1 MQLKITGGLYL
12 MERMQTT
19 FAGKPLIIETGRIAR
34 QADGS
39 IFIQNGET
47 VVLVNVCYDKLNERD
62 VDFFPLTVEYREKS
76 AASGKF
82 PGGFIKRENRPS
94 NDEILRGRI
103 VDRTI
108 RPMFPE
114 GFKSEVQ
121 VIINVLSYD
130 LVTPHDVL
138 AVNASS
144 IALSMSSIPF
154 LQPVSAV
161 SIGLFDSSEE
171 FVINPDEK
179 MLENAKLSLFVS
191 GTRDRVLMIEAGANE
206 VSEEVFLKAIKF
218 AHEQIVKFIDIQQEF
233 INKVKKE
240 KIAVPEPKID
250 PLLSREVYD
259 FFKPL
264 CDKALRVK
272 DKQERGNA
280 VNAAVDECYKHFIA
294 KAGIKEDEKDKLSAL
309 KKQLKPVLESV
320 EYDVVRNMIFDEKI
334 RVDGRKLDEIRQIDC
349 EVSILPRTHGSSLFT
364 RGQTQSLA
372 MVTLGTKKDQQIV
385 EGLHHEETRQK
396 FMLHY
401 NFPPYAT
408 GEVKPL
414 RGVGRREIGH
424 GALAEKALSY
434 IIPSENDFPYTIRII
449 SEIVESNGSSSMASI
464 CAGALALM
472 DAGVPIKKPV
482 AGIAM
487 GLITRGDEW
496 EILTDIAGIEDHCGD
511 MDFKVGGSR
520 DGMTAVQLDVKN
532 NGLTIPM
539 IEKTI
544 MQAKAARLHILSKME
559 AAIAKPRAD
568 ISPYAPRI
576 TTVQV
581 PPDKVREV
589 IGPGG
594 KVIKSIVEAT
604 GADIDIEDSGRISV
618 ISINF
623 EKAQKALKMINDIVK
638 EIQVGE
644 VYTGKVVRVMN
655 FGAFVELLPGR
666 DGLVHI
672 SELERRRVDKVEDVC
687 NIGDEMTVKVIEI
700 DQMKRINLSR
710 KVLLPVPE
718 GEEQQQASNEEA
730 PRPPRRDFNG
740 GNRDNRGGRDNRGP
754 RR

>member
-1 MQLKITGGLYL
+1 

-19 FAGKPLIIETGRIAR
+19 HAGKPLIIETGRIAR
-34 QADGS
+34 QADGAV
-39 IFIQNGET
+39 FMQHGET

-114 GFKSEVQ
+114 NFKSEVQ

-130 LVTPHDVL
+130 LLTPHDVL

-144 IALSMSSIPF
+144 VALGISPIPF
-154 LQPVSAV
+154 IQPVGAV
-161 SIGLFDSSEE
+161 SIGLFASSDE
-171 FVINPDEK
+171 FIINPDEK
-179 MLENAKLSLFVS
+179 KLEEAILSLFVS
-191 GTRDRVLMIEAGANE
+191 GTRERVLMIEAGANE
-206 VSEEVFLKAIKF
+206 VSEETFLKAVRF
-218 AHEQIVKFIDIQQEF
+218 AHEQIIKIIDIQQEF

-240 KIAVPEPKID
+240 KIALPESKTD
-250 PLLSREVYD
+250 PAFKQKVYD
-259 FFKPL
+259 YFKPL
-264 CDKALRVK
+264 CNKALRVK
-272 DKQERGNA
+272 DKLERGNA
-280 VNAAVDECYKHFIA
+280 IVAAAAECYTHFFA
-294 KAGIKEDEKDKLSAL
+294 DAGIKEDDKDAMSAL
-309 KKQLKPVLESV
+309 KKEIKPVLEAV
-320 EYDVVRNMIFDEKI
+320 EYDVVRNMIFDEKL
-334 RVDGRKLDEIRQIDC
+334 RVDGRALDEIRPIDC
-349 EVSILPRTHGSSLFT
+349 EVGILPRTHGSSLFT

-385 EGLHHEETRQK
+385 EGLHHEETRQR

-434 IIPSENDFPYTIRII
+434 IIPSENEFPYTIRII

-464 CAGALALM
+464 CAGTMALM
-472 DAGVPIKKPV
+472 DAGVPVKKTV

-487 GLITRGDEW
+487 GLITRGSEW

-532 NGLTIPM
+532 EGLTIAM

-544 MQAKAARLHILSKME
+544 MQAKKARLHIISRME
-559 AAIAKPRAD
+559 AAIASPRAD

-576 TTVQV
+576 TTIQV
-581 PPDKVREV
+581 PPDRVREI

-604 GADIDIEDSGRISV
+604 GADIDIEDSGKISV

-623 EKAQKALKMINDIVK
+623 EKAQKALKMINDIIK
-638 EIQVGE
+638 EIEVGE
-644 VYTGKVVRVMN
+644 VYTGKVVRIMN

-710 KVLLPVPE
+710 KALLPPLE
-718 GEEQQQASNEEA
+718 GETAAAEGDGSQ
-730 PRPPRRDFNG
+730 RPPRRDSG
-740 GNRDNRGGRDNRGP
+740 GFSGRDRGNRGP

>member
-1 MQLKITGGLYL
+1 
-12 MERMQTT
+12 MQTT
-19 FAGKPLIIETGRIAR
+19 YAGKPFIIETGRIAK
-34 QADGS
+34 QADGAVLL
-39 IFIQNGET
+39 QNGET
-47 VVLVNVCYDKLNERD
+47 VVLVSVCYDKQNLRE

-114 GFKSEVQ
+114 SFKSEVQ

-138 AVNASS
+138 AVNAAS
-144 IALSMSSIPF
+144 IALGISSVPF
-154 LQPVSAV
+154 LEPVAAIA
-161 SIGLFDSSEE
+161 IGLFDGNDE

-179 MLENAKLSLFVS
+179 MVENAKLSLFVS
-191 GTRDRVLMIEAGANE
+191 GTRERVLMIEAGANE
-206 VSEEVFLKAIKF
+206 VSEETFLKAIKF
-218 AHEQIVKFIDIQQEF
+218 AQQEIVKLIDIQQEF
-233 INKVKKE
+233 INKAKKE
-240 KIAVPEPKID
+240 KIPVPESKTD
-250 PLLSREVYD
+250 PAFRQAVYD

-280 VNAAVDECYKHFIA
+280 VNAAVEECYKHFTVD
-294 KAGIKEDEKDKLSAL
+294 AGIKEDEKDKIAEI
-309 KKQLKPVLESV
+309 KKQIKPVLESV
-320 EYDVVRNMIFDEKI
+320 EYDVVRNMIFDEKL
-334 RVDGRKLDEIRQIDC
+334 RVDGRALTEIRPIDC
-349 EVSILPRTHGSSLFT
+349 EVSLLPRTHGSSLFT

-372 MVTLGTKKDQQIV
+372 MVTLGTKKDEQII

-434 IIPSENDFPYTIRII
+434 IIPSETEFPYTIRII

-487 GLITRGDEW
+487 GLITRGNEW

-532 NGLTIPM
+532 NGLTLAM
-539 IEKTI
+539 IEKTL
-544 MQAKAARLHILSKME
+544 MNAKAARLHILSKME
-559 AAIAKPRAD
+559 AAISAPRAD

-576 TTVQV
+576 TTVQIN
-581 PPDKVREV
+581 PEKVREV

-594 KVIKSIVEAT
+594 KVIKAIVEAT

-618 ISINF
+618 ISVNF

-638 EIQVGE
+638 EIEVGE
-644 VYTGKVVRVMN
+644 VYTGKVVRIMN

-687 NIGDEMTVKVIEI
+687 KIGDEMTVKVIEI
-700 DQMKRINLSR
+700 DSMKRINLSR

-718 GEEQQQASNEEA
+718 GEEAPAADQQQD
-730 PRPPRRDFNG
+730 RPPRRDFRN
-740 GNRDNRGGRDNRGP
+740 DRGGRDNRGP

>member
-1 MQLKITGGLYL
+1 

-19 FAGKPLIIETGRIAR
+19 YAGKPFIVETGRIAR
-34 QADGS
+34 QADGAVLV
-39 IFIQNGET
+39 QNGET
-47 VVLVNVCYDKLNERD
+47 VVFTSVCYDKLNERD
-62 VDFFPLTVEYREKS
+62 VDFFPLTVEYREKA

-121 VIINVLSYD
+121 VIINILSYD

-138 AVNASS
+138 AVNAASMALCIS
-144 IALSMSSIPF
+144 QVPFIA
-154 LQPVSAV
+154 PVAAV
-161 SIGLFDSSEE
+161 SIGLFEGSDE

-179 MLENAKLSLFVS
+179 KMEEAKLSLFVS
-191 GTRDRVLMIEAGANE
+191 GTRERVLMIEAGANE
-206 VSEEVFLKAIKF
+206 VSEDVFMKAIKF
-218 AHEQIVKFIDIQQEF
+218 AQDEIIKLIDIQLEF

-250 PLLSREVYD
+250 PVLKQAVYD

-264 CDKALRVK
+264 CDAALRVK

-280 VNAAVDECYKHFIA
+280 VSGAVDKCIEHFLA
-294 KAGIKEDEKDKLSAL
+294 QACIKEDEKDKIAAL
-309 KKQLKPVLESV
+309 KKQIKPVLESV
-320 EYDVVRNMIFDEKI
+320 EYDVVRNMIFDEKL
-334 RVDGRKLDEIRQIDC
+334 RVDGRALTEIRPLAC
-349 EVSILPRTHGSSLFT
+349 EVGILPRTHGSALFT

-434 IIPSENDFPYTIRII
+434 MIPSEDVFPYTVRII

-472 DAGVPIKKPV
+472 DAGVPVKKPV

-487 GLITRGDEW
+487 GLITRGDQW

-511 MDFKVGGSR
+511 MDFKVGGTR
-520 DGMTAVQLDVKN
+520 EGMTAIQLDVKN
-532 NGLTIPM
+532 NGLTYAM

-544 MQAKAARLHILSKME
+544 AQAKIARLHILSTME
-559 AAIAKPRAD
+559 ATLAAPRAD

-576 TTVQV
+576 TTVQID
-581 PPDKVREV
+581 PEKVREV

-594 KVIKSIVEAT
+594 KVIKAIVEAT

-618 ISINF
+618 ISVNY
-623 EKAQKALKMINDIVK
+623 EKAQKAVKMINDIVK
-638 EIQVGE
+638 EIAVGE
-644 VYTGKVVRVMN
+644 VYTGKVVRIMN

-687 NIGDEMTVKVIEI
+687 KIGDEMTVKVIEI
-700 DQMKRINLSR
+700 DSMKRVNLSR

-718 GEEQQQASNEEA
+718 GQENQAAEEQT
-730 PRPPRRDFNG
+730 PRPPRRDFGGG
-740 GNRDNRGGRDNRGP
+740 GNRDNRGP

>member
-1 MQLKITGGLYL
+1 

-19 FAGKPLIIETGRIAR
+19 YAGKPLTIETGRIAR
-34 QADGS
+34 QADGAVLV
-39 IFIQNGET
+39 QNGET
-47 VVLVNVCYDKLNERD
+47 VVFVSVCYDKLNERD

-138 AVNASS
+138 AVNAAS
-144 IALSMSSIPF
+144 IALSLSPVPF
-154 LQPVSAV
+154 LAPVAAV
-161 SIGLFDSSEE
+161 SLGLFEGSDE

-179 MLENAKLSLFVS
+179 KMEEAKLSLFVS
-191 GTRDRVLMIEAGANE
+191 GTRERVLMIEAGANE
-206 VSEEVFLKAIKF
+206 VSEEVFMKAIAF
-218 AHEQIVKFIDIQQEF
+218 AQAELVKLIDIQQEF
-233 INKVKKE
+233 INKTKKE

-250 PLLSREVYD
+250 PALTQAVYD

-264 CDKALRVK
+264 CNDALRVK

-280 VNAAVDECYKHFIA
+280 VSAAVEKCYAHFMA
-294 KAGIKEDEKDKLSAL
+294 QQGIKEDEKDRIASL
-309 KKQLKPVLESV
+309 KKQIKPVLETV
-320 EYDVVRNMIFDEKI
+320 EYDVVRNMIFDEKL
-334 RVDGRKLDEIRQIDC
+334 RVDGRQLTEIRPLAA
-349 EVSILPRTHGSSLFT
+349 EVGILPRTHGSALFT

-385 EGLHHEETRQK
+385 EGLHEETRQK

-434 IIPSENDFPYTIRII
+434 MIPSEDVFPYTIRII

-464 CAGALALM
+464 CSGALALM

-511 MDFKVGGSR
+511 MDFKVGGTR

-532 NGLTIPM
+532 NGLTYAM

-544 MQAKAARLHILSKME
+544 NQAKAARLHILSTME
-559 AAIAKPRAD
+559 TAIASPRAD

-576 TTVQV
+576 TTVQID
-581 PPDKVREV
+581 PEKVREV

-618 ISINF
+618 ISANY
-623 EKAQKALKMINDIVK
+623 EKSQKAVKMINDIVK
-638 EIQVGE
+638 EIEVGE
-644 VYTGKVVRVMN
+644 VYTGKVVRLMN
-655 FGAFVELLPGR
+655 FGVFVELLPGR
-666 DGLVHI
+666 DGMVHI
-672 SELERRRVDKVEDVC
+672 SELEHHRVDKVEDVC
-687 NIGDEMTVKVIEI
+687 KIGDEMTVKVIEI
-700 DQMKRINLSR
+700 DSMKRVNLSR
-710 KVLLPVPE
+710 KALLPLPE
-718 GEEQQQASNEEA
+718 GQEPRPEQ
-730 PRPPRRDFNG
+730 PRPPRREFGSGGG
-740 GNRDNRGGRDNRGP
+740 GNRDRGGRDNRGP